1 MRQITIGIGKTT
13 INTNYYWLK
22 DNKEIIKEKI
32 NDPTSLSELNKLLE
46 NELVKIDDYCKLLNK
61 IITIFK

>member
-1 MRQITIGIGKTT
+1 MKHRIIGIGKTT
-13 INTNYYWLK
+13 IDTNYYWLK
-22 DNKEIIKEKI
+22 YNKEIIKKKI